1 LYLLVFTEKK
11 KILCKKKNVVL
22 LSLYALCVQVCG
34 INMRNATHEH
44 AVTVL
49 RQCGDNLTMKV
60 QYNPESKL
68 SYYFIAFDVD
78 GFCCGSDLAQ
88 WS

>member
-1 LYLLVFTEKK
+1 MPIQK
-11 KILCKKKNVVL
+11 KIHKSFLKTCIKSRVFL
-22 LSLYALCVQVCG
+22 LQVCG

-60 QYNPESKL
+60 QYNPESE
-68 SYYFIAFDVD
+68 SV
-78 GFCCGSDLAQ
+78 S
-88 WS
+88 